1 MLNFKM
7 LLLVLVVS
15 LSFLGLVGVKV
26 YVHNVQGDI
35 DTLETSRA
43 KLRSEV
49 QVLRAEWSNLNRPE
63 RLKSLSEQYL
73 KFEQINN
80 KKVKYFGDKM
90 QSSAVND
97 AKLVRIND
105 DGKYHPVQWRY
116 KPREFIVKSK
126 K

>member
-1 MLNFKM
+1 MLNFKIFA
-7 LLLVLVVS
+7 LVIMVS

-26 YVHNVQGDI
+26 YVHNVQEDI
-35 DTLETSRA
+35 AALESNRT
-43 KLRSEV
+43 KLKDEV

-80 KKVKYFGDKM
+80 KKVKHFGNGSK
-90 QSSAVND
+90 VNLEQD
-97 AKLVRIND
+97 AKIIPIRN
-105 DGKYHPVQWRY
+105 DGKYNQVQWRY
-116 KPREFIVKSK
+116 KPREFIIKSK